1 MKISRIPTC
10 IFFGEFPKIA
20 LQIVPLTQENVFFI
34 LQVQLYEDLA
44 KFQVK
49 KGLEETVSHMD
60 EENKNEDASKDNP
73 HVFQVGIDFILSAIQ
88 RLFYFFNC
96 EFDHGH

>member
-60 EENKNEDASKDNP
+60 EEKKNEDASKDNP
-73 HVFQVGIDFILSAIQ
+73 HVFQVSIDFILSAI
-88 RLFYFFNC
+88 RLFYLFNC
-96 EFDHGH
+96 EFDHTH